1 MDSYPSQVETLFKKD
16 TRVDVELKNSSLER
30 IESMI
35 KNQTEGLEKKLP
47 KSPIIVSDIDYKLKK
62 ISDDIDKNLENMNEY
77 INSMSNSGLDDTESE
92 NDNNSNNIDES
103 KITITV
109 VEDK

>member
-1 MDSYPSQVETLFKKD
+1 
-16 TRVDVELKNSSLER
+16 
-30 IESMI
+30 
-35 KNQTEGLEKKLP
+35 
-47 KSPIIVSDIDYKLKK
+47 
-62 ISDDIDKNLENMNEY
+62 MNEY